1 MFPLTYICVPAQNM
15 FSEGLGANLSLSPK
29 SVKTCSVV
37 EHRCPAA
44 KLTRNTGPH
53 VCEPGCA
60 LIYAQIKMNFVSQ
73 LIGRATSSGSSG
85 AAPSSSSSSSSS
97 SLSNHEHS
105 LRVAD
110 SVVGN
115 KVIANTKD
123 GYRSKWNTF
132 KQFLLS
138 NNPLLLNDENEVTI
152 FDRFDNNLLTGG

>member
-60 LIYAQIKMNFVSQ
+60 LIYAQIKMIVQSASRYLCCCVSDA
-73 LIGRATSSGSSG
+73 LRRKIEATMDVRKKKSPATIIATS
-85 AAPSSSSSSSSS
+85 
-97 SLSNHEHS
+97 
-105 LRVAD
+105 
-110 SVVGN
+110 
-115 KVIANTKD
+115 IA
-123 GYRSKWNTF
+123 R
-132 KQFLLS
+132 
-138 NNPLLLNDENEVTI
+138 
-152 FDRFDNNLLTGG
+152 